1 MPTMRLTDPAIKRI
15 KPLPGQARTDY
26 WDSITK
32 GLGLRVSASGA
43 RSWVLITRV
52 LVLGEWKQKRVTLG
66 TYPEKSLAV
75 ARTDAAQAL
84 TLARLGADPADVP
97 RSQKATLV
105 SASRNTFAAVRDEF
119 LEKYRTRANRRP
131 APRTLEELRR
141 VLHHRDLAGWEERP
155 IAEIT
160 RRDVQNIVDG
170 FLGRGQETAANR
182 YLTYLKMLFAW
193 SMDRDILTTDP
204 ADRVKR
210 QGAERSRERVLGLDE
225 MRAIWQATAPTQ
237 AGKGDL
243 FASIVKVLTLT
254 GQRRDEVAG
263 MAWPEVD
270 LAGALWT
277 LPSARAKN
285 HRDHLIPLTG
295 PVLAILRER
304 QQEQALMGFRTDLV
318 FTTTGTTPFSGWS
331 RSKARL
337 DDRARKLAALSP
349 WTLHDL
355 RRSMATRMAE
365 DLHVPPHIIEAC
377 INHVSGAKSG
387 VAGTY
392 NRALY
397 LDERAKALAA
407 WAGYVLSLAGSAQP
421 TNVVRLHGHG

>member
-1 MPTMRLTDPAIKRI
+1 MPKLRLTDAAIKR
-15 KPLPGQARTDY
+15 LPPPAEGSLIY
-26 WDSITK
+26 WDTLTT
-32 GLGLRVSASGA
+32 GLGLRITYGGT
-43 RSWVLITRV
+43 RTFVLQARV
-52 LVLGEWKQKRVTLG
+52 LKEGRWIDQKRSLG
-66 TYPEKSLAV
+66 RYPGLSLAD
-75 ARTDAAQAL
+75 ARQSAKVELEGIHEGKQLGQTRAQAVKE
-84 TLARLGADPADVP
+84 RIE
-97 RSQKATLV
+97 
-105 SASRNTFAAVRDEF
+105 ASVNTFAHVRGEF

-155 IAEIT
+155 LAEIT

-193 SMDRDILTTDP
+193 ALDRDILTTDP

-210 QGAERSRERVLGLDE
+210 QGAEQSRERVLGLDE
-225 MRAIWQATAPTQ
+225 MRAIWQSTAPTQ

-243 FASIVKVLTLT
+243 FAGIVKVLMLT
-254 GQRRDEVAG
+254 GQRREEVAG
-263 MAWPEVD
+263 MAWPEID

-277 LPSARAKN
+277 LPGARAKN

-295 PVLAILRER
+295 PVLAILHER
-304 QQEQALMGFRTDLV
+304 QREQALMGFHTDLV

-331 RSKARL
+331 RSKTRL
-337 DDRARKLAALSP
+337 DGRARKLAALHP

-355 RRSMATRMAE
+355 RRTLVTRMGE
-365 DLHVPPHIIEAC
+365 DLHIPPHIVEAVV
-377 INHVSGAKSG
+377 NHASGAKAG

-392 NRALY
+392 NRAVY
-397 LDERAKALAA
+397 LDERAKALEA
-407 WAGYVLSLAGSAQP
+407 WAGYVLQSVGERGGQEVG
-421 TNVVRLHGHG
+421 NW